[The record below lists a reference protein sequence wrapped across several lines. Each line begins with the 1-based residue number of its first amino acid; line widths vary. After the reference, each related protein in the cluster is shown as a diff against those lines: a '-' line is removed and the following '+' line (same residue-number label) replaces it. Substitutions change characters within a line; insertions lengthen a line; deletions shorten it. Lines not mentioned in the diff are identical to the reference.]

1 MAQAVVAQE
10 TAVGHRV
17 GHGQSVAVDGGVPGG
32 PSARSLLL
40 HEPLEALVIDGEA
53 LAAQDVLGQVHGKAV
68 GVVQPEGH
76 VPGQRLSVALAQFSQ
91 RILQQDQPLVQ
102 GVGEARLFGLDRL
115 FDAFRVGPHL
125 VVGFSQYPGHRLHQ
139 PVQERLLEPQEP
151 PVAGRPPEQPAQ
163 HVAAAVVARKHPV
176 GDEKAHRP
184 GVVGDD
190 AKRDVR
196 VGVLAVGLARQLLGG
211 GDDVAEQVHVV
222 VREDPLQHRGSALEP
237 HAGVHVFGRQIV
249 EQAVGV
255 PVVLDEDE
263 VPELDVAGAV
273 GVDGAHMARLAGVVA
288 GLGTPVHVDLA
299 ARTAGA
305 GVAHLPEVV
314 LLVETLHV
322 AGRQAADAAP
332 QPLGLVV
339 VAEHGG
345 VELVLGESPF
355 LREKLPGPG
364 DGLFLVVVAEG
375 PVPQH
380 LEKGVVVG
388 VPAHRFQVV
397 VLAADAQ
404 ALLGTGGALERGPL
418 DSEEDV
424 LELDHA
430 RVGEQQGRVLV
441 RHQRRALHH
450 RVGLVLEEVEEA
462 VANLFSGR
470 HDAH

>member
-1 MAQAVVAQE
+1 M
-10 TAVGHRV
+10 TRT
-17 GHGQSVAVDGGVPGG
+17 
-32 PSARSLLL
+32 R
-40 HEPLEALVIDGEA
+40 
-53 LAAQDVLGQVHGKAV
+53 
-68 GVVQPEGH
+68 
-76 VPGQRLSVALAQFSQ
+76 
-91 RILQQDQPLVQ
+91 
-102 GVGEARLFGLDRL
+102 
-115 FDAFRVGPHL
+115 
-125 VVGFSQYPGHRLHQ
+125 
-139 PVQERLLEPQEP
+139 
-151 PVAGRPPEQPAQ
+151 RPP
-163 HVAAAVVARKHPV
+163 R
-176 GDEKAHRP
+176 R
-184 GVVGDD
+184 
-190 AKRDVR
+190 R
-196 VGVLAVGLARQLLGG
+196 AVGLAGQFLGG
-211 GDDVAEQVHVV
+211 GDDVVEQVHVV
-222 VREDPLQHRGSALEP
+222 VGEDPLQHRGNALEP
-237 HAGVHVFGRQIV
+237 HAGVHMPGRQVV
-249 EQAVGV
+249 EGSFGV
-255 PVVLDEDE
+255 AVVLDEDE

-273 GVDGAHMARLAGVVA
+273 AVDGTDVAGIVRVVA
-288 GLGTPVHVDLA
+288 GFGTPVQVDLA

-314 LLVETLHV
+314 LLVETLHP
-322 AGRQAADAAP
+322 ARGQAADAAP

-339 VAEHGG
+339 VAEYGG

-355 LREKLPGPG
+355 LREKLPGPC

-380 LEKGVVVG
+380 LEEGVVVG

-418 DSEEDV
+418 DSKEDV

-430 RVGEQQGRVLV
+430 RVGEQQGRVLL